1 LLRLVLYTKDPEG
14 EMVWKITDF
23 GFSSTTITES
33 PLKPLTFG
41 HMTRNYF
48 APEFLIG
55 SRYNQKADIWSAGCI
70 LYELATGFA
79 PFSTDEAVREFA
91 WFGRSIPSVY
101 AARIDLDETLDAMI
115 KMMLHVTPTARPEAT
130 DILVLIP
137 KDPKLVSEEMDEVP
151 KNAVGRIDC
160 CDASLGAN
168 RYVARIQGRA
178 EIVIIES
185 HKIDNHTPHLHSDIR
200 KLISA
205 LRLLNDIPRCLVP
218 RCIGFSHLSHGH
230 YSLIF
235 QSPSPLT
242 PHECECTTLANILTR
257 PGHPSFQALLVKST
271 KVRLAAALAQTIHI
285 VHQNGYSHRSFSL
298 QNILINPSLLPCIMG
313 FDININ
319 QETKVVPRNGD
330 IWQIRLYQHPEC
342 QSSKATE
349 IPFRREFDYYS
360 LGVVLLEIGM
370 VERLPVKNGL
380 PKREIVNLNPEA
392 LQMYLQNKARE
403 LETTVGKKYSE
414 VVVRCL
420 AGDFGGVDQESVG
433 WIFKTDVCDVLDN
446 LYSA

>member
-1 LLRLVLYTKDPEG
+1 MLRLVLYTKDSDG

-41 HMTRNYF
+41 RMTRNYF

-55 SRYNQKADIWSAGCI
+55 SRYDQKADIWSAGCI

-91 WFGRSIPSVY
+91 WFGSSIPSVY
-101 AARIDLDETLDAMI
+101 ASRLDLDETLDGII
-115 KMMLHVTPTARPEAT
+115 KMMLHVTPGARPEAT
-130 DILVLIP
+130 DIINLIP
-137 KDPKLVSEEMDEVP
+137 KDPKSLSEELDEVP
-151 KNAVGRIDC
+151 KYAVGRIDC

-185 HKIDNHTPHLHSDIR
+185 HKIDNHTPHLHSEIR

-205 LRLLNDIPRCLVP
+205 LRHLNGIPRCLVP

-242 PHECECTTLANILTR
+242 PQECECTTLANILAR
-257 PGHPSFQALLVKST
+257 PGHPAFQELLVNAS
-271 KVRLAAALAQTIHI
+271 KVKLAAALAQTMNI
-285 VHQNGYSHRSFSL
+285 VHQNGYSHRSLSL

-313 FDININ
+313 FDINID
-319 QETKVVPRNGD
+319 QETKVVPRNSD
-330 IWQIRLYQHPEC
+330 IWQLRLYQHPDC
-342 QSSKATE
+342 QSNKTTE

-370 VERLPVKNGL
+370 VERLPFKNGL
-380 PKREIVNLNPEA
+380 PKREIVNLTSEA
-392 LQMYLQNKARE
+392 LKMYLENEARD
-403 LETTVGKKYSE
+403 LESTVGKKYSE
-414 VVVRCL
+414 IVVRCL
-420 AGDFGGVDQESVG
+420 TGDFGGVDQEAVG
-433 WIFKTDVCDVLDN
+433 RVFKSDVCDALDN
-446 LYSA
+446 L